1 VRRINRLKDTDCR
14 ALRLKPG
21 TRATRV
27 CDGDGLYLE
36 VRDRGDG
43 VSKVWLFRYSFLG
56 GKLRSMGLGRYPDV
70 SLQEAR
76 ARRAEARALL
86 ARRPPVDPIADRRR
100 LEQEWRSEARQQEA
114 ERQAARTRVRA
125 PGVPTVR
132 ALCEEWLERRAKAR
146 SWSPRTRT
154 LAEGA
159 LARHIYPIFGDRPI
173 GDVTAAELTEHLA
186 GIDRPETV
194 RRLRQRLE
202 RVWDLAI
209 RTSRATSN
217 PAATIGEDLP
227 TPETQHLRAVSERE
241 LPRLLEAIDEDGN
254 VYVRGAVYLQLL
266 TATRPTETRAA
277 KWEEFDLAADI
288 WTIPAERMK
297 RRGRAT
303 RRPHRVPLSRQARAI
318 VEWLEQYAQ
327 GDYLFPHRSTPDAP
341 MSNNTVSRA
350 LKRVGFD
357 VTAHGFR
364 SVFSTVANE
373 AGQNHDVIEA
383 CLAHAQGNQVRA
395 AYNRAG
401 YEQARR
407 ELLQWWADRIDGL
420 QRAAAK
426 APEDA
431 GQSNAAAAPST
442 PTE

>member
-1 VRRINRLKDTDCR
+1 MRRINRLKDTDCR

-21 TRATRV
+21 KRATRV

-43 VSKVWLFRYSFLG
+43 VSKLWLFRYAFLG
-56 GKLRSMGLGRYPDV
+56 GKLRSMGLGRYPEV

-76 ARRAEARALL
+76 TRRAEARALL
-86 ARRPPVDPIADRRR
+86 GRRPPVDPIEERRR
-100 LEQEWRSEARQQEA
+100 LEEEWRSEARRQEA
-114 ERQAARTRVRA
+114 ERDANRTRARTPA
-125 PGVPTVR
+125 APTVQ
-132 ALCEEWLERRAKAR
+132 AVCEEWIERRAKAR
-146 SWSPRTRT
+146 SWSARTRAF
-154 LAEGA
+154 AEGA
-159 LARHIYPIFGDRPI
+159 FARHIYPPFGDRPI
-173 GDVTAAELTEHLA
+173 DGVSAAELTEHLA
-186 GIDRPETV
+186 SIDRPETV

-209 RTSRATSN
+209 RTGRAASN

-227 TPETQHLRAVSERE
+227 TPEIQHLAAIRE
-241 LPRLLEAIDEDGN
+241 GDIPRLLDAIDEDGN

-277 KWEEFDLAADI
+277 MWEEFDLPSGI

-303 RRPHRVPLSRQARAI
+303 RRPHRVPLSGQARAI
-318 VEWLEQYAQ
+318 VEWLRQYAQ
-327 GDYLFPHRSTPDAP
+327 GDYLFPHRSEPGAP

-350 LKRVGFD
+350 IKRAGFD

-364 SVFSTVANE
+364 AVFSTVANE

-383 CLAHAQGNQVRA
+383 CLAHAQSNQVRA

-401 YEQARR
+401 YEEARR
-407 ELLQWWADRIDGL
+407 SLLQWWADHIDTLRSGTAS
-420 QRAAAK
+420 RYASADAAGR
-426 APEDA
+426 PPVNL
-431 GQSNAAAAPST
+431 GHI
-442 PTE
+442 